1 MFDIAKFG
9 GYLSRLRKQA
19 DMTQSELADKLNVT
33 HQAISRYEKGH
44 CFPDV
49 SILVRLAEVFGVTL
63 DELIH
68 AGFPS
73 KGESVLLENVA
84 KGNTDI
90 SAETVSDLMGVA
102 PMLKPSVLQKLSENC
117 KKQGIDLTSLA
128 ELAEYLNDET
138 VLSFLEHADF
148 ASVNGDLLTK
158 LVPLLDI
165 KSKSALFQKILDGQM
180 DYHFLE
186 ILLPYAEYLTSQIEA
201 AVIEGAL
208 PEEALDILFRHYWNE
223 KGYKNK
229 NGE

>member
-9 GYLSRLRKQA
+9 GHLSRLRKQA
-19 DMTQSELADKLNVT
+19 DMTQSELADRLNVT
-33 HQAISRYEKGH
+33 HQAISRYENGY

-49 SILVRLAEVFGVTL
+49 SILLQIAEVFGVTL
-63 DELIH
+63 DELIK
-68 AGFPS
+68 AGKPT
-73 KGESVLLENVA
+73 KAESVLLENVA
-84 KGNTDI
+84 AGNTEI
-90 SAETVSDLMGVA
+90 APESVCDLVGLA
-102 PMLKPSVLQKLSENC
+102 PILKPSVLQKLSENC

-138 VLSFLEHADF
+138 VLSFLEQADF

-208 PEEALDILFRHYWNE
+208 PEEALDILFRHYWDE

-229 NGE
+229 ND